1 MTSNYSFPPS
11 MALAT
16 REDGSLETRDNAVMR
31 ELQVTPSSV
40 PYYLTSILP
49 LVSFSNPLPPLV
61 SLLSLQ
67 VSRAEKEAILE
78 YENHLAASSSQPN
91 VINES
96 NSYLLNQVTLMQP
109 KSVVS
114 YKGGCVWPFPHLAPM
129 FGLFPLFALFLSC
142 LSRQYSL
149 PFLSLPPSPPD
160 SRGPVRK
167 LPATVIDLIKT
178 VNRLKLGQLLCR
190 CRSPD
195 FLLDIIRRQVSPLV
209 PNLASTP
216 FAFISRFL
224 LFTLYTKFC

>member
-31 ELQVTPSSV
+31 ELQVTPPSL
-40 PYYLTSILP
+40 PYYLSFILP
-49 LVSFSNPLPPLV
+49 MVSFSDPLPLV

-78 YENHLAASSSQPN
+78 YENHLAASSAQPN

-114 YKGGCVWPFPHLAPM
+114 YKGAV
-129 FGLFPLFALFLSC
+129 FGLFPIWLPRFHF
-142 LSRQYSL
+142 SL
-149 PFLSLPPSPPD
+149 LPILLKPFSSVPWQLSLPPS
-160 SRGPVRK
+160 
-167 LPATVIDLIKT
+167 
-178 VNRLKLGQLLCR
+178 LL
-190 CRSPD
+190 
-195 FLLDIIRRQVSPLV
+195 
-209 PNLASTP
+209 
-216 FAFISRFL
+216 
-224 LFTLYTKFC
+224 

>member
-1 MTSNYSFPPS
+1 M
-11 MALAT
+11 
-16 REDGSLETRDNAVMR
+16 
-31 ELQVTPSSV
+31 
-40 PYYLTSILP
+40 
-49 LVSFSNPLPPLV
+49 
-61 SLLSLQ
+61 
-67 VSRAEKEAILE
+67 E

-129 FGLFPLFALFLSC
+129 FGLFPLFAFFLSC

-195 FLLDIIRRQVSPLV
+195 FLLDIIRRQVSPVRWYRILRRHTSPSFLGFYSFLYIPSSVRFQLKARIGCHV
-209 PNLASTP
+209 PNFSSSVYIHAPRCTASK
-216 FAFISRFL
+216 FL
-224 LFTLYTKFC
+224 PSVKMVQIHEKQHIVVHF